1 MDPVEKPIRERPIT
15 RILASL
21 LGLFFICSPVIMW
34 LVHPKEFL
42 EDIGGPIEKQVAMV
56 LFFGAGVAC
65 GSMFVFVGVTGAQ
78 PKWLTQ
84 CAQKRSR

>member
-15 RILASL
+15 RIFASL
-21 LGLFFICSPVIMW
+21 LGFFFICSPVIMW

-56 LFFGAGVAC
+56 LFLVLASLAARCLF
-65 GSMFVFVGVTGAQ
+65 S
-78 PKWLTQ
+78 LE
-84 CAQKRSR
+84 

>member
-15 RILASL
+15 RIFASL

-56 LFFGAGVAC
+56 LFLVLASLAARCLF
-65 GSMFVFVGVTGAQ
+65 S
-78 PKWLTQ
+78 LE
-84 CAQKRSR
+84 